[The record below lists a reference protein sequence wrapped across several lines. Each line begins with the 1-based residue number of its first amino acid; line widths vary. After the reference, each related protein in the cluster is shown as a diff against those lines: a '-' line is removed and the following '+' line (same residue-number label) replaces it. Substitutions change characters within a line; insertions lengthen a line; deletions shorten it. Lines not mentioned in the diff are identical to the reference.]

1 MGRMDGDGP
10 RAGGV
15 RTRRLDT
22 ASGAGEAAPIDLA
35 ACATLAYSSAD
46 PAHPVEHVL
55 DGRDGPGGSRWI
67 ADRPDTAEQ
76 VVVEFDR
83 PSSVARLVYEV
94 EERER
99 ERTQE
104 VHVEVSSDGGRTF
117 RRVLVQEYTF
127 SPAGATYQREDLRL
141 ALRDVTHLRLT
152 VVPNKSGSGTATLT
166 SLRLFA

>member
-1 MGRMDGDGP
+1 MDADRPGT
-10 RAGGV
+10 RAV
-15 RTRRLDT
+15 RTRRLDEAS
-22 ASGAGEAAPIDLA
+22 ASGDAAAPIDLA
-35 ACATLAYSSAD
+35 AGATLAYSSAD
-46 PAHPVEHVL
+46 PAHPVENLV

-67 ADRPDTAEQ
+67 AANPDTAEQ

-83 PSSVARLVYEV
+83 PQSVARLVYEV
-94 EERER
+94 EETER

-127 SPAGATYQREDLRL
+127 SPRGATYQREDLAL

-152 VVPNKSGSGTATLT
+152 VVPNKGGSGPATLT